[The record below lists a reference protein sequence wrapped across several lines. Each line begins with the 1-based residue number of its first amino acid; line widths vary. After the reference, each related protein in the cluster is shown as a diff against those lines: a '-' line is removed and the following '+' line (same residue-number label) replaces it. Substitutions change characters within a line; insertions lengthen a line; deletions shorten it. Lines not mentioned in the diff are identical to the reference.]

1 MNNLILLRDLLW
13 CLYDFE
19 SIKVYESNPEELDK
33 KLADC
38 FAGDLECESRYK
50 SLLKRDLVVM
60 CITPIPHARYGQ
72 CLKILVRELKHF
84 KVLRGD
90 EFNESE

>member
-19 SIKVYESNPEELDK
+19 SIKVY
-33 KLADC
+33 
-38 FAGDLECESRYK
+38 ESRYK

-84 KVLRGD
+84 KVVRGD
-90 EFNESE
+90 EFNES

>member
-1 MNNLILLRDLLW
+1 MNNLILLRDLLC

-19 SIKVYESNPEELDK
+19 SINVYESNPEELDK

-38 FAGDLECESRYK
+38 FVGDLECESRYK

-60 CITPIPHARYGQ
+60 FITPIPHARYGQ
-72 CLKILVRELKHF
+72 CLKIVVR
-84 KVLRGD
+84 
-90 EFNESE
+90 